1 MRLPDFLIIGGAK
14 SGTTTLYQ
22 YLCRHP
28 QVYMSTP
35 KEPDFFAVD
44 AQYAKGMDWYSS
56 LFSEARADQICGEAS
71 TTYSRWQQHP
81 QAAERIAQALPDV
94 KLIYIMRHPV
104 DRAYSFYVH
113 KYKEGFRHKAESTV
127 LDTFE
132 KTIKQQSEFL
142 DSSYYME
149 QIDKFLPFFP
159 RESFLFLLMEDL
171 IYRPAE
177 TLKTILNFI
186 NVDSDI
192 NLIQDELVVANK
204 AQDHPEWFIRQQMM
218 SPLKNI
224 SGVPQIKA
232 LFPKKIRDRIYQVV
246 KKVRYQKWRE
256 QQYLPPP
263 MLPETRQILLEQY
276 LQPTQK
282 LAEFLQRDLSH
293 WNS

>member
-44 AQYAKGMDWYSS
+44 AQYTQGIDWYSS
-56 LFSEARADQICGEAS
+56 LFGEAKPEQVCGEAS

-81 QAAERIAQALPDV
+81 LAAARIAQTLPNV

-113 KYKEGFRHKAESTV
+113 KQKEGRRHQKE
-127 LDTFE
+127 LFDTFE
-132 KTIKQQSEFL
+132 QAIKHQSEFL
-142 DSSYYME
+142 DSSYYLE
-149 QIDKFLPFFP
+149 QISKFLQFFP

-171 IYRPAE
+171 IQRPAE
-177 TLKTILNFI
+177 TLKTTLNFI
-186 NVDSDI
+186 NVNPEIDLTQEGVI
-192 NLIQDELVVANK
+192 AANK
-204 AQDHPEWFIRQQMM
+204 AQDHPEWFVRQQLM
-218 SPLKNI
+218 SPLKKI
-224 SGVPQIKA
+224 PGIAQAKA
-232 LFPKKIRDRIYQVV
+232 LLPKQTRDHFYQLF
-246 KKVRYQKWRE
+246 KQLRYQKWQA
-256 QQYLPPP
+256 QQNLPPK
-263 MLPETRQILLEQY
+263 MLPETRQFLLEQY
-276 LQPTQK
+276 HQPTQQ

-293 WNS
+293 WNI